1 MAKKNKAT
9 KEPTFEARL
18 ERLEEIVEEL
28 ESGEVG
34 LDASLRLYAEG
45 ADLIKRCRADLGA
58 AEKRIETLTRS
69 AEGDLATEPME
80 VEEGEDE
87 SEEP

>member
-1 MAKKNKAT
+1 MAQKKKTKKA
-9 KEPTFEARL
+9 PTFEQRL
-18 ERLEEIVEEL
+18 SRLEEIVEQL

-45 ADLIKRCRADLGA
+45 ADLIKRCRADLA
-58 AEKRIETLTRS
+58 EAEKRIQTLTET

-80 VEEGEDE
+80 PEEGEEGDT
-87 SEEP
+87 